1 MLEGNLSDAKLKLT
15 DEEKAYKE
23 LYQEKQEIA
32 IAVGNAEME
41 RNRIVNEFIPE
52 AIHRFLGSHEFRS
65 ALAEP
70 FNLYYQSGLIDGAE
84 LFEEPEKAA
93 KLLGEVEGMD
103 FEADEK
109 YRSLYDQALSQDYP
123 FIQKI
128 RQTIYRKFDELI
140 ALVPDP
146 APIPVVEEPVV
157 ESHTENPSGNPSVDQ
172 TTSAFL

>member
-1 MLEGNLSDAKLKLT
+1 M
-15 DEEKAYKE
+15 
-23 LYQEKQEIA
+23 
-32 IAVGNAEME
+32 
-41 RNRIVNEFIPE
+41 
-52 AIHRFLGSHEFRS
+52 
-65 ALAEP
+65 
-70 FNLYYQSGLIDGAE
+70 YYQSGLIDGAG

-146 APIPVVEEPVV
+146 APTLEVEEPVV